1 MHIWHIIVA
10 STVGNLIKK
19 LSRGTIHKN
28 AWVKFQNINKWIPQ
42 IFAYSSVVNDFEL
55 VFDF

>member
-1 MHIWHIIVA
+1 MAHHR
-10 STVGNLIKK
+10 SFNCRQLGKK